1 MNCPICRKVELE
13 GQQIICSKCK
23 EDSPY
28 NLLSGYSP
36 VKKISDEL
44 KKVGLYKKKIRQLT
58 VGLIATGI
66 LLVIAILFSIV
77 GIVSSEELGGNE
89 NVVEEAGFHTPD
101 PVLPEVNEPIVDS
114 SLSKELAKL
123 KEENSQLKRDI
134 EELGQKYSLEKKEW
148 EQEKMALSTVFN
160 SYFGQGFSSIV
171 MQEIRE
177 SKGLA
182 YSVSAG
188 YLPSSKKT
196 DYDRTYVYIGTQA
209 NKVPEAVEAMLN
221 LLNDMPESE
230 QQFITAKESALKQ
243 IASQRITKSSIF
255 WNYESL
261 QKRGLDYDNREEIYN
276 EIKKMTMADVS
287 AFFENNIKGQ
297 DYSVSVI
304 GNKNDMNMKA
314 LEKLGEV
321 HVMDVDYLF
330 NYQTTEVKQ

>member
-148 EQEKMALSTVFN
+148 EQEKMALSTVKTVKPE
-160 SYFGQGFSSIV
+160 SDKKTIEHIVASGESLSSI
-171 MQEIRE
+171 
-177 SKGLA
+177 
-182 YSVSAG
+182 
-188 YLPSSKKT
+188 
-196 DYDRTYVYIGTQA
+196 
-209 NKVPEAVEAMLN
+209 
-221 LLNDMPESE
+221 
-230 QQFITAKESALKQ
+230 ALKYYGAGEKYLK
-243 IASQRITKSSIF
+243 IAK
-255 WNYESL
+255 
-261 QKRGLDYDNREEIYN
+261 DNKMEFPDQLEI
-276 EIKKMTMADVS
+276 
-287 AFFENNIKGQ
+287 GQ
-297 DYSVSVI
+297 LLHIY
-304 GNKNDMNMKA
+304 K
-314 LEKLGEV
+314 
-321 HVMDVDYLF
+321 
-330 NYQTTEVKQ
+330 